1 MGEQNVSL
9 ANNKAQLQSFVRN
22 LLKDIQALELM
33 LKDEVFENNIR
44 RIGAEQE
51 MCIVNTKNHKPA
63 PICMEVIEAMGEN
76 CSWLE
81 TELAKFNLETNLN
94 PRVFENSCLNDME
107 NEIREYLG
115 KIDKTLEQFDAKIAL
130 TGILPTIQKFNLELE
145 IFNMAL

>member
-1 MGEQNVSL
+1 MGEQNVSI

-51 MCIVNTKNHKPA
+51 MCLVNTKNHKPA

-107 NEIREYLG
+107 NEIRE
-115 KIDKTLEQFDAKIAL
+115 
-130 TGILPTIQKFNLELE
+130 
-145 IFNMAL
+145 